1 MQNLMNKADYKGQRK
16 SLRNHA
22 TSAEAVLWRML
33 KNRQVQGLKF
43 RRQHG
48 IGPYIVDFYCPELR
62 LAIELDGEVHY
73 NRSEYDEQR
82 SAFLNKANDI
92 YVMRFEN
99 RTVFENPARIIEE
112 IESFYNA
119 KQL

>member
-1 MQNLMNKADYKGQRK
+1 MQDLMNRADYKERRK
-16 SLRNHA
+16 SLRNHG
-22 TSAEAVLWRML
+22 TCAEAVLWRML

-48 IGPYIVDFYCPELR
+48 IGPYIIDFYCPELK

-82 SAFLNKANDI
+82 SEFLEKTGGI
-92 YVMRFEN
+92 CVLRFEN

-119 KQL
+119 KTL